1 LRKLDGIRL
10 TAVMAAAAAAL
21 SGCDQNESGS
31 WQASTATRV
40 CVDNAGRR
48 VEDDSCER
56 RGGHGGAGF
65 SYVRAGRRVPEV
77 GSPVSDGSATPEA
90 GVTYTDAAHSFSIA
104 RGGFGG
110 TGGDGHG
117 GGEGGGHGGGGGE

>member
-1 LRKLDGIRL
+1 
-10 TAVMAAAAAAL
+10 MAAAATVL
-21 SGCDQNESGS
+21 NGCDQNDGGS

-40 CVDNAGRR
+40 CVDSTGRR
-48 VEDDSCER
+48 VEDDRCDRSAR
-56 RGGHGGAGF
+56 HGVGFAYIGAG
-65 SYVRAGRRVPEV
+65 RTVPEV

-110 TGGDGHG
+110 TAGDGHG